1 MMGEKDMNVH
11 VKGNE
16 QGNEQLIQTLNEW
29 YFKIRARDLDEAI
42 SLKDEI
48 DLVINE
54 FKEDQNLMLHYYL
67 IDFRH
72 NYLLNNL
79 GISTDSFDIINTFS
93 IPQDNFLTYYY
104 HFFKAIYYN
113 AIGNYPSSRNFYD
126 RAKPLLKYI
135 NNELEVAEFHYM
147 LGYTLYDSYNGFL
160 ALQELSKA
168 KEIFSKYAGCET
180 NLAFCNNLLGLTYAE
195 LDEFELA
202 NKHYTLALNTF
213 ETIKEETFILMV
225 KQNIALMHAKQ
236 ERPDLAIQ
244 YLSEVN
250 KKMLNN
256 YKALFVEAREYVK
269 LLEIEE
275 ACERIER
282 GINICKNL
290 GIEEYLH
297 HFRILQ
303 ALNDNVDASKLENII
318 LEGIEYFEKQKISEY
333 TKEYQEHLAH
343 KYYEQKNYLKS
354 CEYYELSRKT
364 KNIFKKDDLNEETTS

>member
-16 QGNEQLIQTLNEW
+16 QRNAQLIQTLNEW

-168 KEIFSKYAGCET
+168 KEIFCKYAECET
-180 NLAFCNNLLGLTYAE
+180 NLAFCNNLFGLTYAE

-269 LLEIEE
+269 LLEKEE

-303 ALNDNVDASKLENII
+303 ALNDNVDASQLEIII

-343 KYYEQKNYLKS
+343 RYYEQKNYLKS
-354 CEYYELSRKT
+354 CEYFELSRKT
-364 KNIFKKDDLNEETTS
+364 KNIF

>member
-11 VKGNE
+11 VK
-16 QGNEQLIQTLNEW
+16 GNEQLIQTLNEW
-29 YFKIRARDLDEAI
+29 YFKIRARDLDAAI
-42 SLKDEI
+42 CLKDKI

-54 FKEDQNLMLHYYL
+54 FKDDQNLMLQYYL

-79 GISTDSFDIINTFS
+79 GVSTDSFNIIDTFV

-104 HFFKAIYYN
+104 HFFKAIYHN
-113 AIGNYPSSRNFYD
+113 AIGNYQSSRKFYD
-126 RAKPLLKYI
+126 KAKAFLKYI
-135 NNELEVAEFHYM
+135 NNELDVAEFHYM
-147 LGYTLYDSYNGFL
+147 LGYTLYDAYNGFL

-168 KEIFSKYAGCET
+168 KEIFSKYPECET
-180 NLAFCNNLLGLTYAE
+180 NLAFCNNLLGLTYAD

-202 NKHYTLALNTF
+202 NKYYTLALNSF
-213 ETIKEETFILMV
+213 KAIKEETFILMV

-236 ERPDLAIQ
+236 DRPDLAIQ
-244 YLSEVN
+244 FLSEVN

-256 YKALFVEAREYVK
+256 YKAIFVEAREYVK
-269 LLEIEE
+269 LFEKEV

-282 GINICKNL
+282 GINICKQL

-303 ALNDNVDASKLENII
+303 ALNDNVVASKLEII
-318 LEGIEYFEKQKISEY
+318 ISESTEYFEKQEMSEY
-333 TKEYQEHLAH
+333 TKEYQEQLAH
-343 KYYEQKNYLKS
+343 KYFEEKNYLKS
-354 CEYYELSRKT
+354 CEYFELSRK
-364 KNIFKKDDLNEETTS
+364 KNIFKKGDLNEETPS